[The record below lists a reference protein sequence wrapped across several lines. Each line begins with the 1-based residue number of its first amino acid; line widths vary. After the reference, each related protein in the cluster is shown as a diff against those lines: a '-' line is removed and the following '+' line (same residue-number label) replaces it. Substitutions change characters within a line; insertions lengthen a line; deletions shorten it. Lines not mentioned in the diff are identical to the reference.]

1 VVKEMKAFAIPV
13 VLISAAFLFATAPTG
28 REFAPRFQAFCNDGD
43 GPLSDWLVSRYEAYV
58 IGRDHE
64 LSNRGHRWE
73 ILVQQGE
80 GVAHTPVCARLTD
93 GTTTD
98 TLRLENTCGKC
109 VKFTVSRTSPTEDVK
124 AREIKIDAKK
134 SRYFRKLPNTT
145 IKVENERDCS
155 E

>member
-1 VVKEMKAFAIPV
+1 MKAFAIPV
-13 VLISAAFLFATAPTG
+13 VLISAAFLFAAAPAG

-43 GPLSDWLVSRYEAYV
+43 GPLSDWLMSRYDAYV

-73 ILVQQGE
+73 ILVQQSE
-80 GVAHTPVCARLTD
+80 GVARMPVCARLTD
-93 GTTTD
+93 GTPPETV
-98 TLRLENTCGKC
+98 RLENTCGKC
-109 VKFTVSRTSPTEDVK
+109 VKFTVSRTSSNENVK

-134 SRYFRKLPNTT
+134 SRLFRKLPNTT
-145 IKVENERDCS
+145 IKVEGERDCS